1 MKRIAMKKLIFLLPL
16 LLSGCV
22 SIEMPGLVSDVVKAA
37 KDLYAGT
44 SADRTQVAKP
54 AATASRQPVL
64 AHSYVGKVSETQ
76 AEIKH
81 VCVAE
86 AAQMLRVITGKEMS
100 YSVLREEIVMLD
112 KTAIANCELA
122 VDG

>member
-1 MKRIAMKKLIFLLPL
+1 MKTLTLLLPL
-16 LLSGCV
+16 FLCGCV

-54 AATASRQPVL
+54 DATAPRQPVL
-64 AHSYVGKVSETQ
+64 AHSYVGKMSETQ

-86 AAQMLRVITGKEMS
+86 AAQMLRVIAGKELS
-100 YSVLREEIVMLD
+100 YSVLREEIVMLNN
-112 KTAIANCELA
+112 TAIANCELA
-122 VDG
+122 VAG